1 MRWNYPSPAPQDF
14 LSKFPDIDPVISQ
27 LLWNRGLVE
36 RRDADVFFQTDWNR
50 HVHDPF
56 LFRDMERAVGRIY
69 QAIEHKEHIT
79 ILADYDADGITSG
92 TVLYETLNAI
102 GAKDVSI
109 YIPDRFTEGYGIKA
123 HVIEGCASDGVT
135 LAISVDVGITAHDAL
150 EKARAYG
157 IDVVICDHHHAH
169 ETLPPAYAI
178 LHPHLPGE
186 PYPFKDL
193 SGVGVTYKLAQA
205 LLRKSKVSAKGGS
218 SSGGKSQ
225 KSKVSGSD
233 FDSFEKWLLDL
244 VAIGTV
250 ADVVPILGE
259 NRVFVKYGLVVLN
272 KTKRVGLRELILK
285 AGLRLGSMS
294 EESTSLSTRNIGW
307 HIGPRINAA
316 SRMEHGKLAFQLLI
330 EPDGQRAKELAESLD
345 SANKD
350 RQELTAKIVQEARE
364 LADSQE
370 HACVLASSGWPSTVC
385 GLVAGRLAEELSM
398 PVFLL
403 EQKQAA
409 SANLVGAGRDLP
421 LRTEGIQESN
431 LAENIYEGSGRS
443 VDGID
448 LMEILDSCKDILS
461 RYGGHPMACGLA
473 IEGERNLNEFRK
485 RASDYVAAH
494 LPEGYEKTIH
504 LEVKALFS
512 DITEAFY
519 AQLQRFEPHGE
530 KNPKPL
536 FGFEK
541 IRVVQLS
548 RMGKEAN
555 HLRIMGEQGGV
566 IMKLMW
572 FNVPQSSISSIG
584 EGDILDIA
592 GEIELSEWNGN
603 REVFVKVKDVK
614 LIVTSGMIEFA
625 ATPMFSL

>member
-1 MRWNYPSPAPQDF
+1 MLIMKWNYQPPAPRDF
-14 LSKFPDIDPVISQ
+14 LSQFPGSDPVILQ

-36 RRDADVFFQTDWNR
+36 RRDVDVFFQTDWNR

-56 LFRDMERAVGRIY
+56 LFRDMERAVSRVY
-69 QAIEHKEHIT
+69 QAIERKEHIK

-92 TVLYETLNAI
+92 TVLFETFKMI
-102 GAKDVSI
+102 GATDVSI
-109 YIPDRFTEGYGIKA
+109 YIPDRFTEGYGIKTR
-123 HVIEGCASDGVT
+123 VIEECASDGVT
-135 LAISVDVGITAHDAL
+135 LAISVDVGITAHEAL
-150 EKARAYG
+150 EKARELG
-157 IDVVICDHHHAH
+157 IDVIICDHHHAH

-193 SGVGVTYKLAQA
+193 SGVGVTYKLCQA
-205 LLRKSKVSAKGGS
+205 LLRKA
-218 SSGGKSQ
+218 SQ
-225 KSKVSGSD
+225 LSNIQYPISNL
-233 FDSFEKWLLDL
+233 DSFEKWLLDL

-250 ADVVPILGE
+250 ADVVPLLGE
-259 NRVFVKYGLVVLN
+259 NRTLVKYGLVVLN
-272 KTKRVGLRELILK
+272 KTKRVGLRELIFK

-330 EPDGQRAKELAESLD
+330 EPDEQKAKELAESLD

-398 PVFLL
+398 PVFLFEKKSKL
-403 EQKQAA
+403 DPTLTPPYQGGDRGG
-409 SANLVGAGRDLP
+409 V
-421 LRTEGIQESN
+421 LREVEDV
-431 LAENIYEGSGRS
+431 YEGSGRS

-448 LMEILDSCKDILS
+448 IMEILDGSKDLLA

-473 IEGERNLNEFRK
+473 IEGEGNLNEFRK
-485 RASDYVAAH
+485 RASDYVATH

-504 LEVKALFS
+504 LETKALFS

-548 RMGKEAN
+548 KMGKEGN
-555 HLRIMGEQGGV
+555 HVRIMGEQGGV
-566 IMKLMW
+566 VMKLMW
-572 FNVPQSSISSIG
+572 FNVPSNRIG
-584 EGDILDIA
+584 TIQESDTIDVA

-603 REVFVKVKDVK
+603 REVFVKVRDIRSHK
-614 LIVTSGMIEFA
+614 T
-625 ATPMFSL
+625 

>member
-1 MRWNYPSPAPQDF
+1 MKWNYSPPAPQDF
-14 LSKFPDIDPVISQ
+14 FSTHRDWETVVSQ
-27 LLWNRGLVE
+27 LLWLRGLGRGE
-36 RRDADVFFQTDWNR
+36 DIEAFLEPNWNA

-56 LFRDMERAVGRIY
+56 LFRDMQKAVERIFK
-69 QAIEHKEHIT
+69 AIKEGEHIK

-109 YIPDRFTEGYGIKA
+109 YIPDRFTEGYGIKPG
-123 HVIEGCASDGVT
+123 VIDASRSEGVS
-135 LAISVDVGITAHDAL
+135 LAISVDVGITAHEAL
-150 EKARAYG
+150 TRARELG
-157 IDVVICDHHHAH
+157 IDVIVCDHHHAH

-193 SGVGVTYKLAQA
+193 SGVGVTYKLCQA
-205 LLRKSKVSAKGGS
+205 LLRRRDTRHGIRDTNLDA
-218 SSGGKSQ
+218 
-225 KSKVSGSD
+225 
-233 FDSFEKWLLDL
+233 FEKWLLDL

-250 ADVVPILGE
+250 ADVVPLLGE
-259 NRVFVKYGLVVLN
+259 NRTLVKYGLVVLN

-285 AGLRLGSMS
+285 AGLKLGSMI
-294 EESTSLSTRNIGW
+294 EESKALSTRNIGW

-330 EPDGQRAKELAESLD
+330 ESDGTKAKELAQSLD

-364 LADSQE
+364 LANNQE
-370 HACVLASSGWPSTVC
+370 HACVIASPGWPSTVC

-403 EQKQAA
+403 EQKMELRNPEHT
-409 SANLVGAGRDLP
+409 SSETSPSGRTP
-421 LRTEGIQESN
+421 RTEGKDAQSDIQEAKHS
-431 LAENIYEGSGRS
+431 LPSGTGEVVYEGSGRS

-448 LMEILDSCKDILS
+448 LMEILDGSKDLLV

-473 IEGERNLNEFRK
+473 IGGEGNLNEFRK

-504 LEVKALFS
+504 LECKLHFS
-512 DITEAFY
+512 DVTETLFE
-519 AQLQRFEPHGE
+519 QLQRFEPHGE

-548 RMGKEAN
+548 KMGAQKN
-555 HLRIMGEQGGV
+555 HLRLMGEQDGV
-566 IMKLMW
+566 VMKLMW
-572 FNVPQSSISSIG
+572 FTVPTDRIDLIHENDVISV
-584 EGDILDIA
+584 A
-592 GEIELSEWNGN
+592 GEIELSEWNGS
-603 REVFVKVKDVK
+603 REVFVKVKDIRNV
-614 LIVTSGMIEFA
+614 GA
-625 ATPMFSL
+625 Y